1 MYQVQNSV
9 ELEGIITFIEP
20 IRYNRQKT
28 PLFTCGLMTFCVN
41 KQGKQCQRVF
51 HTLQF
56 WGDHA
61 KTAESFRKGQ
71 TIAITGSVT
80 YFKYRG
86 QDIRKI
92 RVNSIDEVQGTM
104 ANRIS
109 LKGKL
114 SFINEITKASSDR
127 DTAKLGLTTWTTGT
141 KGPNF
146 TFHALRFW
154 DQAAHDAVQLTKG
167 ANLHILGR
175 IHSFKFDNRTY
186 HEIVVE
192 KIEVLPMQQ
201 KTDPR
206 QMTLPGIAA

>member
-1 MYQVQNSV
+1 MYQVDNSV
-9 ELEGIITFIEP
+9 QLEGIITFIEP
-20 IRYNRQKT
+20 IRYSRQRT
-28 PLFTCGLMTFCVN
+28 PLLNCGLMTFRVN
-41 KQGKQCQRVF
+41 KQGKQCQKVF
-51 HTLQF
+51 HALQF
-56 WGDHA
+56 WGELA

-80 YFKYRG
+80 YSKYRG
-86 QDIRKI
+86 QDNRKI
-92 RVNSIDEVQGTM
+92 RVSRIDEVQGTM

-114 SFINEITKASSDR
+114 SFINELTKASSDR
-127 DTAKLGLTTWTTGT
+127 DTAKLGLTTWTKSN

-154 DQAAHDAVQLTKG
+154 DQAAHDAVQLTTG